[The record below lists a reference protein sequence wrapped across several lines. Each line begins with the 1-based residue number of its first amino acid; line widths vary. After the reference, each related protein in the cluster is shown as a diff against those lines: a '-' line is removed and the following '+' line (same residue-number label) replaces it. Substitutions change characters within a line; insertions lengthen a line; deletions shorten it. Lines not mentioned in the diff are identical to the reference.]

1 MARPCKSVEVISKH
15 LTRDEIQKR
24 KEQEEKLK
32 GSADDIKSPSFLS
45 KEQRKIF
52 KYIVKQLEIAGI
64 LGNLDVYILATCSIA
79 IDRLQVIETKINE
92 DINNLYNKD
101 LMSTKDKYMKDFFRC
116 CNELSLSPQ
125 SRAKLGNLNI
135 QAQKENEDAVKLALQ
150 GVNEDDDI

>member
-1 MARPCKSVEVISKH
+1 MARPCKAMETTKGH
-15 LTRDEIQKR
+15 FTRDEIQKR

-32 GSADDIKSPSFLS
+32 GLADDIKPPSFLS

-135 QAQKENEDAVKLALQ
+135 QAQKESEDAVKLALQ

>member
-32 GSADDIKSPSFLS
+32 GSADDIKPPSFLS